1 MNLTPNR
8 SSALSPL
15 SDRENVYNPNPMWV
29 GVCSVRLANVAKRLW
44 RCKHRV
50 CPSSRSCFLL
60 SRAALREFPQPMVDL
75 GFNKRCFVLFS
86 SSRLAWCSVYRT
98 VACVAYA
105 SLTGSDKANPLTPAL
120 LVQLG
125 ISLSPGQQYIIHSEY
140 LSHIWKRQQRKKK
153 KEDRQTEAKRGW
165 KSQQYISKKESQRT
179 SLNWLNLSH

>member
-1 MNLTPNR
+1 M
-8 SSALSPL
+8 
-15 SDRENVYNPNPMWV
+15 
-29 GVCSVRLANVAKRLW
+29 
-44 RCKHRV
+44 
-50 CPSSRSCFLL
+50 L

-153 KEDRQTEAKRGW
+153 KEDRQRSGDESPNNIYLRKNPSGLHLIDLISATSGRLFKGKGWGRESITERVETTLAPTM
-165 KSQQYISKKESQRT
+165 ST
-179 SLNWLNLSH
+179 MMVSLLLVLPPVNAGTRYFPNLRV